1 MVIHH
6 LHVIGIAPLPAE
18 AEPPL
23 VVDPDAPFSGT
34 VAGQLLE
41 TVAGR
46 DPEIVE
52 ANGGIEE
59 AEFAEPGALHL
70 GPPAADRHPLEEAFG
85 VAVSEAPDH
94 RPIVTY
100 GVMACKGA
108 GRSALTT
115 CA

>member
-1 MVIHH
+1 M
-6 LHVIGIAPLPAE
+6 LHSPA
-18 AEPPL
+18 
-23 VVDPDAPFSGT
+23 